1 MKYMVTI
8 DNNLR
13 EMAFT
18 FDTPQDALNFA
29 NIALMHVEKAYGTPN
44 AKYEIIEDENVVR
57 NNVTEVSAVVNEAVV
72 EDVGEKEEG

>member
-29 NIALMHVEKAYGTPN
+29 NIALMHVEKAFGVPN
-44 AKYEIIEDENVVR
+44 AKYEIISDEDTQEVVPKYAPEA
-57 NNVTEVSAVVNEAVV
+57 NADEAV
-72 EDVGEKEEG
+72 EEKEEG